1 MLKSKPLYPNP
12 IHQYAIQ
19 QLFSD
24 NSFECVGD
32 YGYRSDNCL
41 MTWWTHQDQNKPL
54 AQHAK
59 LFGFYEVIKK
69 LFAEAEHNPNP
80 TDRCYNINYV
90 RNNVM
95 LPMDYLGNF
104 LLLSESNSE
113 VEMEVNTVSM
123 IFTPAHTDFVPM
135 LVTVF
140 SNDPEDK
147 AYTAIDDIS
156 VYTSMIMRPYYE
168 QTQN

>member
-1 MLKSKPLYPNP
+1 MSKSKPLYPNP

-24 NSFECVGD
+24 TSFECVGD
-32 YGYRSDNCL
+32 YGYKSDNCL

-54 AQHAK
+54 AEQAK
-59 LFGFYEVIKK
+59 LFGFYDAIKK
-69 LFAEAEHNPNP
+69 LFEEAANNPNP
-80 TDRCYNINYV
+80 TDRCYNINYI
-90 RNNVM
+90 RNKVM
-95 LPMDYLGNF
+95 LPLDPMGNVV
-104 LLLSESNSE
+104 LEKSDEHS

-123 IFTPAHTDFVPM
+123 IFTPAHDDFVPM

-140 SNDPEDK
+140 SNDFEDK
-147 AYTAIDDIS
+147 VYEAIDDIS

-168 QTQN
+168 QTRN